1 VGTFGVGRDRVC
13 NVGSHHLRD
22 VCSVWAHI
30 ALGRGARPQGG
41 ALTVVD
47 LVQMG
52 KEIDRLYREAHE
64 ALVRANQVD
73 EVYRKLVLEQCGIV
87 AQPESC

>member
-1 VGTFGVGRDRVC
+1 
-13 NVGSHHLRD
+13 
-22 VCSVWAHI
+22 
-30 ALGRGARPQGG
+30 
-41 ALTVVD
+41 LTVVD

-52 KEIDRLYREAHE
+52 KEVERLYREAHE

-73 EVYRKLVLEQCGIV
+73 ERYRKLVLERCGIV